1 MIRKRS
7 VICYLFVWV
16 SLPIFSQE
24 NTVTTGGDISNS
36 TGSVSFTFGQVF
48 FDNSESEQGSLY
60 EGIQQAYSS
69 EIITGVE
76 LTAIQ
81 LELFPNPTRETA
93 ILKTERDYIGLL
105 HYSLFDET
113 GRLIETH
120 KLNNT
125 ETPIKLSEFAK
136 GIYILTVQNSSQTI
150 KSFRIIKTK

>member
-1 MIRKRS
+1 MKRKRS
-7 VICYLFVWV
+7 LFCSLFVWV
-16 SLPIFSQE
+16 SLPIFSQD

-48 FDNSESEQGSLY
+48 FDNTESEHGSLN
-60 EGIQQAYSS
+60 EGIQQPYSS
-69 EIITGVE
+69 EIITGIE
-76 LTAIQ
+76 LTEIQ

-120 KLNNT
+120 NLNNS
-125 ETPIKLSEFAK
+125 ETQINLSEFAN
-136 GIYILTVQNSSQTI
+136 GIYILTVHNSSETV
-150 KSFRIIKTK
+150 KSFQIIKTK